1 MQKRCLAERW
11 DVGRVLLFA
20 RQQLNIRAL
29 WSFLNV
35 WGIFKFQ
42 KSRWKT
48 AGPFFPTQNDK
59 SSQHI
64 EERIPVDVWAFSLP
78 EPQHSTLVL
87 QLGLNEA
94 HADQRNAH
102 ISDEEW
108 RLRLAGRVHFAS
120 LLPQVQYLCECVCT
134 HVHWLLSVCILYK
147 PGRIFWKCV
156 PCGWWN
162 EKAFFFRRAHQSPAF
177 SPGLFSSA
185 FFHVFF
191 FFFFSCFYSVILV
204 CLCYSKVLSAFYD
217 IKCLCQRWQDW
228 TDGLCS
234 TENWFCGGLTFHQ
247 LHFTLLIH
255 HWLPWHLSRPYW
267 SDQDRKRPLSHLG
280 EQSSGFNLFWIFIYL
295 L

>member
-191 FFFFSCFYSVILV
+191 FSFFH
-204 CLCYSKVLSAFYD
+204 A
-217 IKCLCQRWQDW
+217 
-228 TDGLCS
+228 
-234 TENWFCGGLTFHQ
+234 
-247 LHFTLLIH
+247 FTLLF
-255 HWLPWHLSRPYW
+255 WFVCVTVKCY
-267 SDQDRKRPLSHLG
+267 Q
-280 EQSSGFNLFWIFIYL
+280 LFMI
-295 L
+295 